1 MSDSPST
8 ETEADTAPAAPT
20 RAQRRW
26 LRRLAWSLGGLLVA
40 LVVLVGS
47 GLGWLWRSEPGTYW
61 LLTQVPGLK
70 LDNWRGAL
78 GGDALTA
85 DRLTL
90 TLGAGELVME
100 QVSLDGLRWT
110 WRPDAQAWAGIAMKH
125 LSARSAQ
132 WHSKTN
138 ATPAAPPSGA
148 PKNLR
153 LPVQLLVDELRVASL
168 QVDTLPLLRNLQA
181 KLHLGAKGG
190 SQHQIAIGQLD
201 SDRFQLSGAA
211 SLLTEGAMTLQS
223 QLALHSQPGSSPAWQ
238 AKLNAHGP
246 LADLAAQAELQG
258 QAVAG
263 KTAPSVLLQTRLQPF
278 APWPLGELNL
288 KTEALD
294 LAALVSNA
302 PHTAL
307 RGTAT
312 LHSSG
317 LNQPAQA
324 ELSLHNDQ
332 PGRWDEQRLPV
343 RELSLRAAGT
353 PQPLSEL
360 RLENLSIEWANGQA
374 AAGRWSGDGRY
385 LVDAKA
391 GSARA
396 ELALKLQQWQP
407 AALDKR
413 LPALLLS
420 GPIDLALAP
429 VPAPGA
435 TAASAS
441 AASAPTPP
449 PAADPVLSV
458 LAKLTG
464 QLQGRQGPAG
474 QGRGDPT
481 PPVSLQL
488 DTQLSTHEALMNTLE
503 LKADAASA
511 SLKGRI
517 ERSPDARLRWQLVGQ
532 LQALDLRVWWP
543 GAANSAWQQ
552 APQQLNASL
561 DSQASLPESALEAAA
576 QDPSVLWRALR
587 GQLAL
592 KLTPSTFA
600 GLPLQGSLQLKN
612 DDQQQQAD
620 AELLADDTQ
629 LQASWRDNPGSDGRG
644 SLSLK
649 APHLAA
655 LAPLARLQAA
665 TSAWAPS
672 AGGLDLQLG
681 LQETVGQAGHWQW
694 RADGT
699 VSALQAGTLKL
710 DKAQLHGKGE
720 VGGDWPLDLQLDG
733 SQLIVGQ
740 VKLNQLKASL
750 NGGLA
755 QHQLQL
761 TLDSP
766 VQPPHWLQQLAANGQ
781 KPGVKLQLQL
791 AGHYARNAQGSADW
805 TGQLSQLQLRGVQA
819 NSQANGQGNG
829 QANGQDWLAAREL
842 SAQLHW
848 EPDGRLSQAQ
858 LSPGELSLLG
868 TALQWSEARFSQPAA
883 DRPPLLALQA
893 KLKETSVAPLLQRL
907 QPDAV
912 WAGDLKLGGQ
922 LQLRYDGRLEA
933 EAVIERLSGDLALD
947 EDGLLSTTRQLPLGL
962 TDLRLSL
969 KAHDGSWQFTQALA
983 GQYLGALGAALS
995 IQAGPDQLLPAS
1007 SSPMQGTL
1015 TLQVTKLSAWAPWM
1029 PAGWRLGGELAS
1041 SAKIA
1046 GTLGAPEISGELTGQ
1061 RLSVQNPLLGV
1072 SLTNGQARLLLEG
1085 QRARLEQLAFKGGDG
1100 SISATGTAE
1109 LGAKPSAKVSIEA
1122 QKFKALGRIDR
1133 TIVASGQAQLGLD
1146 KDTLSLNGNVT
1157 LDEGLIDIS
1166 RGDGPTL
1173 PEDVVMARTEAEEA
1187 AQDDKA
1193 NGQSQRVTQL
1203 ALQLDL
1209 GQKLRLRGKGIDTGL
1224 QGALKI
1230 TNPRGKLAVAG
1241 TVHTVGGNYAAYG
1254 QKLQIERGSILFTGP
1269 VDDPRLDIYAIRPNL
1284 DVQVGVLITGTALNP
1299 RVRLASDTEMS
1310 DTDKLSWLVMGRAPE
1325 GLGQADTALLQ
1336 RAALALLMGNSGSP
1350 TDNLLENIGL
1360 SDFSLR
1366 QAAGEN
1372 NVQTT
1377 VVTVGK
1383 QLTRRWY
1390 VGYERGVNA
1399 ATGTW
1404 QLIYRVAQKFTLRAQ
1419 SGEDSALDAIWTWRW
1434 D

>member
-8 ETEADTAPAAPT
+8 ENDTAPAAPT

-26 LRRLAWSLGGLLVA
+26 LRRLAWSLGALLLA
-40 LVVLVGS
+40 LVVLVG
-47 GLGWLWRSEPGTYW
+47 GGVGWLWRSEPGTHW

-110 WRPDAQAWAGIAMKH
+110 WRPDPQAWAGIAMNH
-125 LSARSAQ
+125 LSARSAR
-132 WHSKTN
+132 WHSKASPAP
-138 ATPAAPPSGA
+138 ATPSAPP
-148 PKNLR
+148 PHLR
-153 LPVQLLVDELRVASL
+153 LPIQLRVDELRVAGL
-168 QVDTLPLLRNLQA
+168 QVDSLPLMRNLQA
-181 KLHLGAKGG
+181 NLHLGAKGG
-190 SQHQIAIGQLD
+190 SQHQIAISQLD
-201 SDRFQLSGAA
+201 TDRFQLSGAA
-211 SLLTEGAMTLQS
+211 SLLTEGTMALQS
-223 QLALHSQPGSSPAWQ
+223 QLALHSPPGTSPAWQ
-238 AKLNAHGP
+238 AKLTARGP
-246 LADLAAQAELQG
+246 LADLAAEAELQG
-258 QAVAG
+258 QPAAG
-263 KTAPSVLLQTRLQPF
+263 KPAPSVQLQTRLQPF

-294 LAALVSNA
+294 LAALLSDA

-307 RGTAT
+307 RGSAT

-317 LNQPAQA
+317 LSQPAQA
-324 ELSLHNDQ
+324 ELNLHNDQ

-343 RELSLRAAGT
+343 RELSLSATGT

-360 RLENLSIEWANGQA
+360 RLTQLNIEWASGPGSQA
-374 AAGRWSGDGRY
+374 GAGRWTGDGRY

-420 GPIDLALAP
+420 GPIELALAP

-435 TAASAS
+435 AAEPAS
-441 AASAPTPP
+441 AASSPSPL

-464 QLQGRQGPAG
+464 QLQGRQGPPG
-474 QGRGDPT
+474 QGRGNPT

-488 DTQLSTHEALMNTLE
+488 DTQLSTHQALINTLE

-517 ERSPDARLRWQLVGQ
+517 ERSADARLRWQLAGQ
-532 LQALDLRVWWP
+532 LQALDLRVWLP
-543 GAANSAWQQ
+543 GAAGSTWQQ

-561 DSQASLPESALEAAA
+561 DSEASLPESALPAAA
-576 QDPSVLWRALR
+576 QDPSVLWRTLR

-592 KLTPSTFA
+592 KLAPSTFA

-612 DDQQQQAD
+612 DDKQQQAD
-620 AELLADDTQ
+620 AELLADDAK
-629 LQASWRDNPGSDGRG
+629 LQASWHDDPGSDGRG

-649 APHLAA
+649 APHLAT

-665 TSAWAPS
+665 ASAWAPS

-681 LQETVGQAGHWQW
+681 LQETTGKPDHWQW

-699 VSALQAGTLKL
+699 VSALQAGALKL
-710 DKAQLHGKGE
+710 DKAQLHGKGD

-750 NGGLA
+750 AGGLA

-761 TLDSP
+761 ALDSP
-766 VQPPHWLQQLAANGQ
+766 VQPPNWLQQLAATGH
-781 KPGVKLQLQL
+781 KPGAKLQLQL
-791 AGHYARNAQGSADW
+791 AGHYARTPQGSADW
-805 TGQLSQLQLRGVQA
+805 TGQLSQLQLRGVQS
-819 NSQANGQGNG
+819 NSQ
-829 QANGQDWLAAREL
+829 DWFGAREL

-848 EPDGRLSQAQ
+848 EPDGRLSQAA
-858 LSPGELSLLG
+858 LLPGELSLLG

-922 LQLRYDGRLEA
+922 LQLRYDGKLEA
-933 EAVIERLSGDLALD
+933 EAVVERLSGDLALD
-947 EDGLLSTTRQLPLGL
+947 EDGLLSTARQLPLGL

-995 IQAGPDQLLPAS
+995 IQAAPDQLWPATG
-1007 SSPMQGTL
+1007 SPMQGTL

-1046 GTLGAPEISGELTGQ
+1046 GTLGAPEIAGELTGQ
-1061 RLSVQNPLLGV
+1061 RLSLQNPLLGV

-1230 TNPRGKLAVAG
+1230 TNPRGKLAVVG
-1241 TVHTVGGNYAAYG
+1241 TVRTAGGNYAAYG
-1254 QKLQIERGSILFTGP
+1254 QKLSIERGSILFNGP

-1325 GLGQADTALLQ
+1325 GLGQADTAMLQ

-1350 TDNLLENIGL
+1350 TDNILENIGL

-1366 QAAGEN
+1366 QAADAN

-1399 ATGTW
+1399 AAGTW
-1404 QLIYRVAQKFTLRAQ
+1404 QLIYRIAQRFTLRAQ